1 MEHPKIIHVHGI
13 VPYKPTILGLA
24 ATLHSR
30 KPPYETSWNHE
41 ISPHFASHLNP
52 SLPGDRLRRM
62 EDRAAQMGA
71 IRGGLKFCFG
81 PGEMVFFFFRVL
93 HGFYMAFLW
102 VLQLGKSMK
111 TIWDLWFEIVSWSHL
126 SRSGIIGWSQRCF
139 CTWRIS

>member
-71 IRGGLKFCFG
+71 IRGGLKYCFG
-81 PGEMVFFFFRVL
+81 PGEMVFFS
-93 HGFYMAFLW
+93 GFYMAF
-102 VLQLGKSMK
+102 
-111 TIWDLWFEIVSWSHL
+111 IWLFYGFCIWENQWKLYWIYDL
-126 SRSGIIGWSQRCF
+126 R
-139 CTWRIS
+139 